1 MCAVAAENFVA
12 NTVAVSAACVQMML
26 TDACVVDMC
35 CCCMGVVALYVYIHY
50 AFAFDVQYALAE
62 AVCCFYYL
70 DMCIGLGCT
79 VHFTSCVGLECSCEG
94 LGCNCVWQ

>member
-35 CCCMGVVALYVYIHY
+35 CCCMGVVALYIYIMHLLLTY
-50 AFAFDVQYALAE
+50 SML
-62 AVCCFYYL
+62 L
-70 DMCIGLGCT
+70 LKL
-79 VHFTSCVGLECSCEG
+79 CVASIIWI
-94 LGCNCVWQ
+94 CV